1 MFSNIMTTQLL
12 KTCVIV
18 PKIANNDIRPVDLDP
33 SDPDYGHKLNIVKS
47 NQAMKHRQNT
57 SLFQRGIMNFED
69 YNYDLFNKHI
79 LVDSSHIFQPD
90 SSSSRRDSK
99 LTLTSTIGGHKSKE
113 ARSNAQDGAHGK
125 DEEDAS

>member
-1 MFSNIMTTQLL
+1 MTTQLL

-33 SDPDYGHKLNIVKS
+33 ADPDYGHKLNIVQR
-47 NQAMKHRQNT
+47 NQAIKHRQNT

-79 LVDSSHIFQPD
+79 LVNSSHIFQPD
-90 SSSSRRDSK
+90 SNSSRR
-99 LTLTSTIGGHKSKE
+99 TVTSTVERHKVKDI
-113 ARSNAQDGAHGK
+113 RVDAQDG
-125 DEEDAS
+125 DEP